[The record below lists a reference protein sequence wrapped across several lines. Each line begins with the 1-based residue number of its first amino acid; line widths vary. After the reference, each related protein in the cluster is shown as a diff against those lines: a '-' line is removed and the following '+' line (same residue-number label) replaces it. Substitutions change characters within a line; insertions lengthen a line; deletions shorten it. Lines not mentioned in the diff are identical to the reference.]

1 MKSCIVLPTAKWSF
15 SLKKSFKPRSD
26 CFRWFPLIALAPSF
40 AIALSM
46 PALAASPP
54 NQRDVSQSDSIA
66 VLSRKI
72 DSLQS
77 MLETRLGRIEALLRS
92 IAQPPTR
99 EHQHKS
105 DARDSLHSIDI
116 TDLPT
121 IGSPN
126 APVRLVFF
134 FDFRCGFCNQL
145 HGTLKAL
152 RAEFGQSLCV
162 VYVPFPLMDNGAI
175 SPAYPAAMAAYRQ
188 GRFAEMVD
196 LVYRNGTA
204 SDSLALQSHA
214 LDLKLDINRFKQ
226 DIASKSTSQLLA
238 RSWKSG
244 QAVRIA
250 AVPAFLLNGRYYEG
264 ALPFESLKVII
275 QTAIANK

>member
-1 MKSCIVLPTAKWSF
+1 
-15 SLKKSFKPRSD
+15 
-26 CFRWFPLIALAPSF
+26 
-40 AIALSM
+40 
-46 PALAASPP
+46 
-54 NQRDVSQSDSIA
+54 
-66 VLSRKI
+66 
-72 DSLQS
+72 
-77 MLETRLGRIEALLRS
+77 
-92 IAQPPTR
+92 
-99 EHQHKS
+99 
-105 DARDSLHSIDI
+105 
-116 TDLPT
+116 
-121 IGSPN
+121 
-126 APVRLVFF
+126 
-134 FDFRCGFCNQL
+134 
-145 HGTLKAL
+145 
-152 RAEFGQSLCV
+152 
-162 VYVPFPLMDNGAI
+162 MDNGAI